1 MKDFRK
7 IRVLLKGRFGFL
19 ERSSEQT
26 MTNMTEHEFDQLVRS
41 LTRGPESKEKLH
53 LVATKETLRQRL
65 ASLFEP
71 LPNDKLPNS
80 E

>member
-1 MKDFRK
+1 
-7 IRVLLKGRFGFL
+7 
-19 ERSSEQT
+19 
-26 MTNMTEHEFDQLVRS
+26 MTNMMEHEFDQLVR
-41 LTRGPESKEKLH
+41 LLARGPESKEKVDLD
-53 LVATKETLRQRL
+53 ATKETLPRRL